1 MTYKTKIQNE
11 KSIYYFVQHLHF
23 QVSDF
28 LLVQIF

>member
-11 KSIYYFVQHLHF
+11 KTYYFVQHLHF

>member
-1 MTYKTKIQNE
+1 MTYKTKVQMKN
-11 KSIYYFVQHLHF
+11 IYYFVQHLHF

>member
-11 KSIYYFVQHLHF
+11 KTYITFVQHLHF